1 MNPQH
6 SSSSLADQELNWH
19 GTDTEELYQK
29 NLVKHPEKIASWS
42 NRPITYKFNSYGFR
56 ADEFDSDHPGVV
68 FLGCSHT
75 LGIGLPVE
83 STWAHIVSTSLKLRN
98 LNLAVGGASNDTAF
112 RLAYYWINQLQPDLV
127 VFLST
132 ERTRLELHAGNDQIK
147 NLSVWPHD
155 FPMANDFMK
164 YWHGNDI
171 NSNMNYLKNTL
182 AVKQLC
188 SENGIKY
195 IQEEVST
202 ITMLDKA
209 RDLQHY
215 GVNTNQCIADMFLT
229 KI

>member
-98 LNLAVGGASNDTAF
+98 FNLSIGGTSNDTVF
-112 RLAYYWINQLQPDLV
+112 RMAQHWINQLQPDLV
-127 VFLST
+127 IFLSGP
-132 ERTRLELHAGNDQIK
+132 RTRVELHTIDDQIEDLSIHAEGHSKNFMRHWAGN
-147 NLSVWPHD
+147 P
-155 FPMANDFMK
+155 
-164 YWHGNDI
+164 I
-171 NSNMNYLKNTL
+171 NGDLNYLKNML
-182 AVKQLC
+182 AIKQLC
-188 SENGIKY
+188 SDGGIKFLH
-195 IQEEVST
+195 EELRN
-202 ITMLDKA
+202 IRPIDKA

-215 GVNTNQCIADMFLT
+215 GKKTHNRVAAMFLS